1 MEIAISLYD
10 SFTAL
15 DCIGPYEVVSRLPGA
30 KVRFVSA
37 EGGLVT
43 SDTRMLKI
51 QTEPLSAVPAPDMIL
66 VPGGPGDERACAD
79 ERLLAWL
86 RKAHQT
92 TRWTTYA
99 DAVFKVLRA
108 AS

>member
-10 SFTAL
+10 SFPAL

-51 QTEPLSAVPAPDMIL
+51 QTEPLSAGPAPDMIL